1 MQIQSFIKHKHEV
14 VHVYDDFTVAQALE
28 TMKKVRFTSI
38 PVLSRDGTYV
48 GTLTEGDLLWDILS
62 AKGRDAKT
70 GFKRLVKHVKRQ
82 RDYAV
87 ISAQAEITELI
98 AKASEEN
105 FVPVVDEYGQFIGII
120 TRKTILNYFFEHNF
134 IVL

>member
-14 VHVYDDFTVAQALE
+14 VFVYDDFTVAEALE

-38 PVLSRDGTYV
+38 PVLSRSGAYV

-62 AKGRDAKT
+62 ANGRDAKV
-70 GFKRLVKHVKRQ
+70 GAKRLVKQVKRQ
-82 RDYAV
+82 RDYAT
-87 ISAQAEITELI
+87 IGSQAEMTELI

-105 FVPVVDEYGQFIGII
+105 FVPVVDEYGQFVGII